1 MASYFAFDYA
11 GGAFELFGPAHL
23 VTLAVIAALTVWLA
37 RAGRAASD
45 EGRRTMRRT
54 IAVAL
59 LVNEAS
65 WHAWNLA
72 HGAWDPGHMLP
83 LHVCSVMVWLAV
95 AVLWVGYRPF
105 YAPVYFLGVA
115 GALQALITPDAGI
128 YGFPHFRFLQ
138 TMIAHGGL
146 VAAGIWVVTA
156 ERYSPS
162 ARDGVRVLAALNVYA
177 LAVYFVNGWIGS
189 NYLYVNAKPD
199 SASIIDA
206 MPGWPW
212 YVPIL
217 ELLAV
222 AIFVLLLL
230 PFRRRPVT
238 APSAENVPAL
248 ERLGRA

>member
-37 RAGRAASD
+37 RAGLAATAD
-45 EGRRTMRRT
+45 GRRALRRAL
-54 IAVAL
+54 AVLL

-72 HGAWDPGHMLP
+72 NSAWDPGHMLP
-83 LHVCSVMVWLAV
+83 LHVCSVMVWIAV
-95 AVLWVGYRPF
+95 AVLWTGYRPL
-105 YAPVYFLGVA
+105 YASMYLLGVA
-115 GALQALITPDAGI
+115 GALQAMITPDAGI

-146 VAAGIWVVTA
+146 VSAGIWVVTA

-199 SASIIDA
+199 TASILDA

-212 YVPIL
+212 YLPIL

-222 AIFVLLLL
+222 AFFVLLLL
-230 PFRRRPVT
+230 PFRRRPD
-238 APSAENVPAL
+238 AASPAESVPAL
-248 ERLGRA
+248 ERLGSA